1 MRISSLGE
9 MPPVLLQV
17 VPRDPLRLPDDL
29 DAKYSG
35 YFCHRSRAE
44 KEGIEDIMEKIDLSV
59 VFEYQHVFE
68 HVGRLPEFKRMYIER
83 REVLVCA
90 WSER

>member
-1 MRISSLGE
+1 MI
-9 MPPVLLQV
+9 
-17 VPRDPLRLPDDL
+17 D
-29 DAKYSG
+29 
-35 YFCHRSRAE
+35 
-44 KEGIEDIMEKIDLSV
+44 EDIMEKIDLSV

>member
-1 MRISSLGE
+1 MIGE
-9 MPPVLLQV
+9 ACMIRTFNRKQQN
-17 VPRDPLRLPDDL
+17 L

-83 REVLVCA
+83 REVPVCV

>member
-1 MRISSLGE
+1 MIRTFNRK
-9 MPPVLLQV
+9 QQN
-17 VPRDPLRLPDDL
+17 L

-35 YFCHRSRAE
+35 YFCRTSPAE

-83 REVLVCA
+83 REVVVGVA
-90 WSER
+90 TNA

>member
-1 MRISSLGE
+1 MIGE
-9 MPPVLLQV
+9 ACMIRTFNRKQQN
-17 VPRDPLRLPDDL
+17 L

-59 VFEYQHVFE
+59 VFEYQHG
-68 HVGRLPEFKRMYIER
+68 GRLPEFKRMYIER
-83 REVLVCA
+83 REVRLRV